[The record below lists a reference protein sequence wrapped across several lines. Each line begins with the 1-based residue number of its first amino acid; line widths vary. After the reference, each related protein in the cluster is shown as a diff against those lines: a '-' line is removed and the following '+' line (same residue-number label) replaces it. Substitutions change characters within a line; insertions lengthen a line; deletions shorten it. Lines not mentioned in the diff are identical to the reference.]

1 MANVIQIKRSAT
13 HSATTAPT
21 NLAVGELGYVQG
33 SKELYI
39 CRSTDNTGGTEIIH
53 AALPLDGANTI
64 DTVGEIATG
73 TWAADVIGSSYLP
86 DASTTVEGVVELATD
101 DETNTG
107 TDTSRALTASNLTAW
122 ASDTT
127 TAIASG
133 KLPTAST
140 TQVGITVLADSDE
153 TNTGTD
159 DTRAVTPDGLNDWEG
174 NTAITSVGT
183 IATGTWNADSIAAGK
198 LPALNSITAPDGDVA
213 LNSKKITGLADP
225 EDAQDAATKAY
236 VDAKAQGLDIKDSV
250 VAVSLDELED
260 VTYAQANNTDGIGAT
275 LTCDNANETLVIDGV
290 TPSETERV
298 LLLGQAGNSDAH
310 AENGIYTLTTAAEA
324 NTAWVLTRATDF
336 DTNSKVTSAAFT
348 FVEEG
353 TGRANTGWVVSTDN
367 PLTFSGG
374 TFSGVKFT
382 QFSGAGTY
390 TAGSG
395 LELDGAEFGIADKG
409 VTLARMDDM
418 ATASIIGRNSAN
430 AGPPEVLSAA
440 TARSVISV
448 DEAGTDNS
456 TNVTLATVT
465 GNYLSISGQE
475 ITAGEVPVSLG
486 GTGLATI
493 TSNGVMYGT
502 GAGDVGVTA
511 AGTDGQIL
519 VGTTSGAPSWTASPT
534 GLTVDCGTF

>member
-13 HSATTAPT
+13 HSAITAPT

-53 AALPLDGANTI
+53 AALPLGGADTI
-64 DTVGEIATG
+64 DTLGEIGEG

-86 DASTTVEGVVELATD
+86 DATTEVEGVVELASN

-159 DTRAVTPDGLNDWEG
+159 ATRAVTPDGLNDWTG

-183 IATGTWNADSIAAGK
+183 IATGTWNATSIAAGK

-236 VDAKAQGLDIKDSV
+236 VDAHAQGLDVKESV
-250 VAVSLDELED
+250 KVATTAPVTIATALVNAEL
-260 VTYAQANNTDGIGAT
+260 
-275 LTCDNANETLVIDGV
+275 LDGV
-290 TPSETERV
+290 DLATGDRV
-298 LLLGQAGNSDAH
+298 LVKNQTTASQ
-310 AENGIYTLTTAAEA
+310 NGIYIVGA
-324 NTAWVLTRATDF
+324 NPARAGDF
-336 DTNSKVTSAAFT
+336 DESDEVSGGTFT

-353 TGRANTGWVVSTDN
+353 TVNADSGWVVTTD
-367 PLTFSGG
+367 G
-374 TFSGVKFT
+374 TITVGTTALAFT
-382 QFSGAGTY
+382 QFSGAGQIVAGTGLTKSSNTINAVGTSNRISVGADAIDIDANYVGQNTITTLGTIATGTWNGTAINATY
-390 TAGSG
+390 
-395 LELDGAEFGIADKG
+395 LDGQSGTNTGDMSIAGEDYLSLTNQ
-409 VTLARMDDM
+409 VL
-418 ATASIIGRNSAN
+418 TAN
-430 AGPPEVLSAA
+430 EVDL
-440 TARSVISV
+440 
-448 DEAGTDNS
+448 TDN
-456 TNVTLATVT
+456 VT
-465 GNYLSISGQE
+465 GTL
-475 ITAGEVPVSLG
+475 PVGSG
-486 GTGLATI
+486 GTGLTTI
-493 TSNGVMYGT
+493 TENAVVYGNST
-502 GAGDVGVTA
+502 GALQVLAVG
-511 AGTDGQIL
+511 GDGQVL
-519 VGTTSGAPSWTASPT
+519 MGNDGNPPGWTSTPAGMTI
-534 GLTVDCGTF
+534 DCGTF

>member
-13 HSATTAPT
+13 HSAITAPT

-53 AALPLDGANTI
+53 AALPLGGADTI
-64 DTVGEIATG
+64 DTVGEIGTG

-86 DASTTVEGVVELATD
+86 DASTTIEGVVELATNT
-101 DETNTG
+101 ETNTG

-127 TAIASG
+127 TEIAPG

-159 DTRAVTPDGLNDWEG
+159 ATRAVTPDGLNDWTGSEQVV
-174 NTAITSVGT
+174 TVGT

-198 LPALNSITAPDGDVA
+198 LPKLSGITAPDAAVDVA
-213 LNSKKITGLADP
+213 SQKITSLATCESDT
-225 EDAQDAATKAY
+225 DAANKGY
-236 VDAKAQGLDIKDSV
+236 VDALAQGLDVKASV
-250 VAVSLDELED
+250 RVATTGELPQS
-260 VTYAQANNTDGIGAT
+260 TYNQPINTTGVGAT
-275 LTCDNANETLVIDGV
+275 IEADADGFLDDVSANKIDAV
-290 TPSETERV
+290 TVVVGDRV
-298 LLLGQAGNSDAH
+298 LVKSASAGD
-310 AENGIYTLTTAAEA
+310 NGIYTVTTLGAADA
-324 NTAWVLTRATDF
+324 KWKLTRATDF
-336 DTNSKVTSAAFT
+336 DETDEITSAAFV

-353 TGRANTGWVVSTDN
+353 TAGANTGWVVSSDGTIQF
-367 PLTFSGG
+367 TGG
-374 TFSGVKFT
+374 SFSGVSWV
-382 QFSGAGTY
+382 QFSGAGTFTAEDGLDL
-390 TAGSG
+390 TAG
-395 LELDGAEFGIADKG
+395 AFGIADKG

-418 ATASIIGRNSAN
+418 ATASIIGRNTAN
-430 AGPPEVLSAA
+430 AGPPEVLGAE
-440 TARSVISV
+440 TARSVIGV
-448 DEAGTDNS
+448 DAAGTDNS
-456 TNVTLATVT
+456 TDVTLGAVT
-465 GNYLSISGQE
+465 GNYLSIANQV

-493 TSNGVMYGT
+493 TSNGVMYGAA
-502 GAGDVGVTA
+502 AGDVGVTA
-511 AGTDGQIL
+511 EGATGEVL